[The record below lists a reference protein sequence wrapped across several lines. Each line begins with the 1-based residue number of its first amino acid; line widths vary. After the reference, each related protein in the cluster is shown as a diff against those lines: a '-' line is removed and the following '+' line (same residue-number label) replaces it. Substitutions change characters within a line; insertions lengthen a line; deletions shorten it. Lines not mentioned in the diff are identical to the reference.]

1 MLHRGTIRRTRW
13 MLITAA
19 GAGVLVAAT
28 THQPVSVDGTD
39 PTVAHARSSHS
50 SVPACA
56 PPDGAPAWRPDEL
69 GDHPDPPAAIGS
81 VANGRIGGAFHPS
94 TTVRLIGLDVC
105 EQYIDRSIV
114 TTNEGWFLFTGLM
127 PGRYTLLEDDGTV
140 LTEVEVS
147 VESPDHS
154 GLVLAPG

>member
-1 MLHRGTIRRTRW
+1 
-13 MLITAA
+13 MLITAL

-28 THQPVSVDGTD
+28 THQPASVGGAD
-39 PTVAHARSSHS
+39 PTVTNARSSHS

-69 GDHPDPPAAIGS
+69 GDHADPPAAIGA
-81 VANGRIGGAFHPS
+81 VASGRIGGVFHPS
-94 TTVRLIGLDVC
+94 TPVRLVGLDVC

-114 TTNEGWFLFTGLM
+114 TTSDGWFLFTGLM
-127 PGRYTLLEDDGTV
+127 PGRYTLLRDDGTV

-147 VESPDHS
+147 AESPDHS

>member
-1 MLHRGTIRRTRW
+1 
-13 MLITAA
+13 MLITAL

-28 THQPVSVDGTD
+28 THQPDSVVRAD

-50 SVPACA
+50 SVSVCA

-69 GDHPDPPAAIGS
+69 GDHPDPPAAIGA
-81 VANGRIGGAFHPS
+81 VANGRIGGVFHPS
-94 TTVRLIGLDVC
+94 TTIRLTGLDVC
-105 EQYIDRSIV
+105 EQYIDRTIV
-114 TTNEGWFLFTGLM
+114 TTNDGWFLFTGLM
-127 PGRYTLLEDDGTV
+127 PGRYTLRGDDGRV

-147 VESPDHS
+147 AESSDHS

>member
-1 MLHRGTIRRTRW
+1 
-13 MLITAA
+13 MLITAL

-28 THQPVSVDGTD
+28 THQPVPGDGTD
-39 PTVAHARSSHS
+39 PTVAHVRSSHS

-69 GDHPDPPAAIGS
+69 GDHPDPPAAIGA
-81 VANGRIGGAFHPS
+81 VANGRIGGVFHPS
-94 TTVRLIGLDVC
+94 TTVRLVGLDVC

-114 TTNEGWFLFTGLM
+114 TTSEGWFLFTGLM
-127 PGRYTLLEDDGTV
+127 PGRYTLRGDDGTV

-147 VESPDHS
+147 AESSDHP
-154 GLVLAPG
+154 GLVPAPG

>member
-1 MLHRGTIRRTRW
+1 M
-13 MLITAA
+13 
-19 GAGVLVAAT
+19 
-28 THQPVSVDGTD
+28 
-39 PTVAHARSSHS
+39 
-50 SVPACA
+50 
-56 PPDGAPAWRPDEL
+56 
-69 GDHPDPPAAIGS
+69 
-81 VANGRIGGAFHPS
+81 ANGRIGGAFHPS
-94 TTVRLIGLDVC
+94 TTVRLVGLDVC

-127 PGRYTLLEDDGTV
+127 PGRYTLLKDDGTV

>member
-1 MLHRGTIRRTRW
+1 
-13 MLITAA
+13 MLITAL

-28 THQPVSVDGTD
+28 THQPVAGDGTD
-39 PTVAHARSSHS
+39 PTVAHVRSSHS

-69 GDHPDPPAAIGS
+69 GDHADPPAAIGA
-81 VANGRIGGAFHPS
+81 VANGRIGGVFHPS
-94 TTVRLIGLDVC
+94 TTVRLVGLDMC

-114 TTNEGWFLFTGLM
+114 TTSEGSFLFTGLM
-127 PGRYTLLEDDGTV
+127 PGRYTLLRDDGTV

-147 VESPDHS
+147 AESPDHS
-154 GLVLAPG
+154 GLVPTPG